1 MFLTAD
7 DKNVT
12 YDKILK
18 EVLED
23 SDDVQCVCSKLNHYS
38 NDGEGG

>member
-23 SDDVQCVCSKLNHYS
+23 NDDEGEKLMELIFVQF
-38 NDGEGG
+38 